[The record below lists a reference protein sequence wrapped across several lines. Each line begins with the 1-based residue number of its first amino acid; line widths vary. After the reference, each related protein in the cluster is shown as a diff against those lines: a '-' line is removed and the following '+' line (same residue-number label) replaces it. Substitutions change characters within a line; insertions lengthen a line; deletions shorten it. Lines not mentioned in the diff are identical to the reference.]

1 MKDLELLITPE
12 YTAYITQV
20 LLVIFATLIVDFMQ
34 KKIMSSLAKKALQ
47 TENIWD
53 DAVLSSI
60 SRPLSLI
67 IWVTGIAFVSEN
79 FPNITTLLLED
90 ISSLRSTIIICT
102 LAWFLFRFIHTVE
115 EGYIYSGKDKDKDKD
130 IDLTT
135 VQAIAKLARVVVVI
149 TTVLMVLQTLGFSVA
164 GVLAFG
170 GVGGI
175 AIGFAAQDMLS
186 NFFGGLF
193 LYLDRP
199 FVVGDWVRSPDR
211 EIEGTIEK
219 IGWRVTVI
227 RTFDKRPL
235 YIPNAVFSNIS
246 VENPSR
252 MQNRRIKETIGIR
265 YDDAGKMG
273 MITAQVEKMLKDH
286 PEIDTNKTLMVN
298 FDSFAPSSL
307 DFFIYTFTKTT
318 IWTKY
323 HIIKQDILLKILKI
337 IEDNGAEAAFPT
349 STIHLFQQ
357 EKSKSLETQL

>member
-20 LLVIFATLIVDFMQ
+20 LLVIFATLIVDFIQ

-90 ISSLRSTIIICT
+90 ISSLRSTIIIGT

-115 EGYIYSGKDKDKDKD
+115 EGYIYSGKDKDKD

-135 VQAIAKLARVVVVI
+135 VHAISKLARISVVI
-149 TTVLMVLQTLGFSVA
+149 TTMLMMLQTLGFSVS

-211 EIEGTIEK
+211 EMEGTIEK

-235 YIPNAVFSNIS
+235 YIPNSVFSKIS

-265 YDDAGKMG
+265 YDDAAKMQI
-273 MITAQVEKMLKDH
+273 ITTQVEKMLKDH
-286 PEIDTNKTLMVN
+286 PEIDINKTLMVN
-298 FDSFAPSSL
+298 FNSFAPSSL

-318 IWTKY
+318 NWEKY
-323 HIIKQDILLKILKI
+323 HTIKQDILLKVMKI
-337 IEDNGAEAAFPT
+337 IADNGAEIAFPT
-349 STIHLFQQ
+349 STVHL
-357 EKSKSLETQL
+357 TQIQPQH

>member
-1 MKDLELLITPE
+1 M
-12 YTAYITQV
+12 
-20 LLVIFATLIVDFMQ
+20 
-34 KKIMSSLAKKALQ
+34 LQ
-47 TENIWD
+47 
-53 DAVLSSI
+53 LYY
-60 SRPLSLI
+60 
-67 IWVTGIAFVSEN
+67 
-79 FPNITTLLLED
+79 LED
-90 ISSLRSTIIICT
+90 ISSLRSTIITGALC
-102 LAWFLFRFIHTVE
+102 WFLFRFIHTIE
-115 EGYIYSGKDKDKDKD
+115 ASYIDSGKD

-135 VQAIAKLARVVVVI
+135 VHAISKLSRVLVVI
-149 TTVLMVLQTLGFSVA
+149 TTILMMLQTLGFSVT

-211 EIEGTIEK
+211 EMEGTIEK

-235 YIPNAVFSNIS
+235 YIPNAIFSKIA

-265 YDDAGKMG
+265 YDDGGKMK
-273 MITAQVEKMLKDH
+273 MITGQVEKMLKDH

-298 FDSFAPSSL
+298 FNSFAPYSL
-307 DFFIYTFTKTT
+307 DFFIYTFTKTKN
-318 IWTKY
+318 WEKY
-323 HIIKQDILLKILKI
+323 HIVKQDILLKILKI
-337 IEDNGAEAAFPT
+337 IADNGAETAFPT
-349 STIHLFQQ
+349 STIHLAHQ
-357 EKSKSLETQL
+357 ETTKNS

>member
-1 MKDLELLITPE
+1 MTDFKQLLTPE
-12 YTAYITQV
+12 NTYISQAF
-20 LLVIFATLIVDFMQ
+20 LVIFVALIANLLQ
-34 KKIMSSLAKKALQ
+34 KRIFKSLAKKALS
-47 TENIWD
+47 TENKWD
-53 DAVLSSI
+53 DALLLSI
-60 SRPLSLI
+60 PRPLSLI
-67 IWVTGIAFVSEN
+67 IWVTSISFISEN
-79 FPNITTLLLED
+79 STNVTALLLED
-90 ISSLRSTIIICT
+90 ISSLRSALIIAA
-102 LAWFLFRFIHTVE
+102 LAWFLFGFIHAIE
-115 EGYIYSGKDKDKDKD
+115 ESYINSDKNTDP
-130 IDLTT
+130 TT
-135 VQAIAKLARVVVVI
+135 VHAISKLTRVLVVV
-149 TTVLMVLQTLGFSVA
+149 TTILMMLQTLGFSVA

-211 EIEGTIEK
+211 EMEGTVEK

-235 YIPNAVFSNIS
+235 YIPNAIFSKIA

-265 YDDAGKMG
+265 YDDAGKMEV
-273 MITAQVEKMLKDH
+273 ITAQVEKMLKNH

-318 IWTKY
+318 IWANY
-323 HIIKQDILLKILKI
+323 HIIKQDILLKTLKI
-337 IEDNGAEAAFPT
+337 IADNGAEAAFPT
-349 STIHLFQQ
+349 STIHLAQQ
-357 EKSKSLETQL
+357 EIAKNPETQI

>member
-1 MKDLELLITPE
+1 MTDLNQILSPE

-20 LLVIFATLIVDFMQ
+20 FLVILATLIVDFAQ
-34 KKIMSSLAKKALQ
+34 KKVFGSLAKKALTTQ
-47 TENIWD
+47 NKWD
-53 DAVLSSI
+53 DGLLLSI

-67 IWVTGIAFVSEN
+67 IWVTSFAFVGEN
-79 FPNITTLLLED
+79 FPNVTTLLLED
-90 ISSLRSTIIICT
+90 ISSSRSAIIICALT
-102 LAWFLFRFIHTVE
+102 WFLFRFIHTIE
-115 EGYIYSGKDKDKDKD
+115 TSYISSDKD

-135 VQAIAKLARVVVVI
+135 VHAISKLARISVVI
-149 TTVLMVLQTLGFSVA
+149 TTILMMLQTLGFSVS

-211 EIEGTIEK
+211 QMEGTIEK

-235 YIPNAVFSNIS
+235 YIPNAIFSKIA

-265 YDDAGKMG
+265 YDDAAKMEV
-273 MITAQVEKMLKDH
+273 ITTQVEKMLKDH

-298 FDSFAPSSL
+298 FNSFAPSSL

-318 IWTKY
+318 NWEKF
-323 HIIKQDILLKILKI
+323 HIIKQDILLKVMKI
-337 IEDNGAEAAFPT
+337 IADNGAEIAFPT
-349 STIHLFQQ
+349 STVLLT
-357 EKSKSLETQL
+357 KT